1 MNQAEIY
8 RWWAVNIYQILGR
21 TGVPLFVMLTGAL
34 LLQPSKIEPL
44 SVFFKKRWARIGLP
58 FLFWGAIYFVWD
70 YFADNITL
78 TSGFIAQGILSGP
91 YYHFWYLYMIVGLY
105 LFTPILRIVVAHVN
119 RETFKYFLGVWFIAV
134 VIAPIPSLFG
144 EFHVDGNLLIIP
156 GWIGYFLLGV
166 FLLSV
171 KLRRST
177 IVGLMALGLVLTA
190 VGTYTIAA
198 TVGGPKTY
206 FFQDYFSPTTILS
219 AVMLFLLLNTLK
231 APANPASAPH
241 PKTNWLLRQIS
252 QSTLAI
258 FLFHVIIL
266 ETLQKGYLWGFT
278 ISGNTM
284 NSIIEVP
291 LITFVT
297 LFICLGIIL
306 PLKKVPIIK
315 KLIG

>member
-1 MNQAEIY
+1 
-8 RWWAVNIYQILGR
+8 
-21 TGVPLFVMLTGAL
+21 
-34 LLQPSKIEPL
+34 
-44 SVFFKKRWARIGLP
+44 
-58 FLFWGAIYFVWD
+58 
-70 YFADNITL
+70 
-78 TSGFIAQGILSGP
+78 
-91 YYHFWYLYMIVGLY
+91 
-105 LFTPILRIVVAHVN
+105 
-119 RETFKYFLGVWFIAV
+119 
-134 VIAPIPSLFG
+134 
-144 EFHVDGNLLIIP
+144 
-156 GWIGYFLLGV
+156 
-166 FLLSV
+166 
-171 KLRRST
+171 
-177 IVGLMALGLVLTA
+177 MALGLVLTA
-190 VGTYTIAA
+190 VGTYAIAA

-266 ETLQKGYLWGFT
+266 ETLQRGYLWGFT